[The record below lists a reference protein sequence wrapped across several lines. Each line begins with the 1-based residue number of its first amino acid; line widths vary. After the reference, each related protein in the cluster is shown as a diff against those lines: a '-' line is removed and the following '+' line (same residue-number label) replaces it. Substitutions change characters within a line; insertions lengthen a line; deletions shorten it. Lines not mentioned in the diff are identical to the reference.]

1 MGLAGSSQREDK
13 SVAERASRRRYE
25 MSALENSR
33 SSTRTADWLK
43 RDFAG
48 GEDSWDGKKTTPG
61 RREKTDGIARPASS
75 RPAAIFSGDIRRG
88 PSARHYHMRLEMQ

>member
-13 SVAERASRRRYE
+13 SVPERASRRRYE
-25 MSALENSR
+25 MSVLENSR

-48 GEDSWDGKKTTPG
+48 GEDSWDGKDATPG
-61 RREKTDGIARPASS
+61 RREKPDVIASPAMS
-75 RPAAIFSGDIRRG
+75 RPVAILNGTIRR
-88 PSARHYHMRLEMQ
+88 